1 MGERLAT
8 ANRGYHGA
16 ARFDRFASVAA
27 VALVI
32 RPEGWYSPNWL
43 QSRSALGGPAIAGYV
58 YSVTSLSV
66 PAVES
71 KFVELVRGWLV
82 SLPHDLKI
90 AFDAMDDENLPRP
103 VREVAA
109 GVIAYVV
116 SPNDFVADRND
127 TVISYTDDALLLRL
141 ALSKALDNKGED
153 ELAFRDRFPEL
164 FEGLEENLTLCKSVM
179 GELMT
184 WLESKVGG
192 LVALEYKGKKIAKY
206 LDDDELRELLFDDGL
221 VFRTD
226 YPVDEKTI
234 GDKLKKA
241 TTITEVMKR
250 RRAEEARAKGQAIRA

>member
-1 MGERLAT
+1 MST
-8 ANRGYHGA
+8 A
-16 ARFDRFASVAA
+16 
-27 VALVI
+27 
-32 RPEGWYSPNWL
+32 
-43 QSRSALGGPAIAGYV
+43 
-58 YSVTSLSV
+58 
-66 PAVES
+66 ES

-116 SPNDFVADRND
+116 SPNDFVSDRND
-127 TVISYTDDALLLRL
+127 AVVSFADDALLLRL
-141 ALSKALDNKGED
+141 ALAQALGKGED
-153 ELAFRDRFPEL
+153 EQAFRDRFPEL
-164 FEGLEENLTLCKSVM
+164 FESLDENLTVCKSVM

-184 WLESKVGG
+184 WLESKVSG
-192 LVALEYKGKKIAKY
+192 LPTIEYKGKKIAKY
-206 LDDDELRELLFDDGL
+206 LDDEEAREQLFDDGL

-241 TTITEVMKR
+241 STVTDAIKR
-250 RRAEEARAKGQAIRA
+250 RKAEEARAKGQAVRA